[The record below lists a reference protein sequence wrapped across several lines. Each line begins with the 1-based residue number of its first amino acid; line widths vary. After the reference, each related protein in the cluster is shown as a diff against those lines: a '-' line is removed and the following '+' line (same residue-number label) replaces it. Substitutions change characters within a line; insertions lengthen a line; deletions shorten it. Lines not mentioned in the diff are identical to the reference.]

1 MRLGRALLL
10 ASMVVGLVACT
21 SPEATRTR
29 GSGSGADTGNR
40 GSVVE
45 IHQGAHPYYKT
56 PCVTTLDTCTGPLPT
71 SGILT
76 SDRA

>member
-1 MRLGRALLL
+1 MRLGRVLLL
-10 ASMVVGLVACT
+10 GSLAAGLVACT

-29 GSGSGADTGNR
+29 GSGSGADIGNR

-45 IHQGAHPYYKT
+45 IHEGAHPYHKT
-56 PCVTTLDTCTGPLPT
+56 PCVTTLDTCTGPLPI

>member
-1 MRLGRALLL
+1 MRLGRVLFL
-10 ASMVVGLVACT
+10 ASLAAGLLACT

-45 IHQGAHPYYKT
+45 IHQGAQPYYKT
-56 PCVTTLDTCTGPLPT
+56 PCVTTLDTCTGPLPA
-71 SGILT
+71 SGIPT